1 VLEFLRGRA
10 KHDFVDIHVKRL
22 LDRVSDGACYRIS
35 RNLICAIEFAY
46 RLYRAWVGAALL
58 QFGFD
63 VFGRFRI
70 SAPAKFA
77 GIFGMTNKEAILLD

>member
-1 VLEFLRGRA
+1 VTKVGPE
-10 KHDFVDIHVKRL
+10 VK
-22 LDRVSDGACYRIS
+22 GACYRIS

-70 SAPAKFA
+70 SATAKFA
-77 GIFGMTNKEAILLD
+77 SGSLEWPTRKQSCST

>member
-1 VLEFLRGRA
+1 MLEFLRGRA

-46 RLYRAWVGAALL
+46 RLYRVWVGAALL
-58 QFGFD
+58 QFGFHGARRD
-63 VFGRFRI
+63 NGGANACTRFGTQ
-70 SAPAKFA
+70 A
-77 GIFGMTNKEAILLD
+77 FG